1 MVRVKLPALQMKE
14 HCAMVGTRFMWAPET
29 CCQIRPGARSL
40 GESSKQYMIHCL
52 RGHSLRPKGEG
63 LRYMIGG
70 SLLAHYCRRAVAL
83 MHAANAA
90 AKLGGT
96 ASPMRGKRR
105 SWPELVVDLH
115 DQGTGVLRAVA
126 LGRRWGGSLDLRSE
140 SY

>member
-14 HCAMVGTRFMWAPET
+14 HCAMAGT
-29 CCQIRPGARSL
+29 QVYVGARDVLPDQARGTISWREFKTVYDSL
-40 GESSKQYMIHCL
+40 FEGPFTKAQ
-52 RGHSLRPKGEG
+52 GGG

-70 SLLAHYCRRAVAL
+70 SLLAHYRRRAVAL

-105 SWPELVVDLH
+105 SWPELVVDLRN
-115 DQGTGVLRAVA
+115 QGTGVLRALA
-126 LGRRWGGSLDLRSE
+126 LW
-140 SY
+140 